1 MYDSLVKMMLAVAA
15 VKLTMLVPPLVSTL
29 GIFLYAASR
38 VPFS

>member
-1 MYDSLVKMMLAVAA
+1 MYDSLVKTMLAVAA

-38 VPFS
+38 APFS